1 MASFTNNSLKTT
13 ISIITL
19 LSLLNF
25 RHAAAVK
32 GGYWFPGTSIT
43 SSNIDSTLFT
53 HLFCAFADLNT
64 QTNQITLPSECASF
78 PKTVKQKNPSVKTL
92 LSIGGGS
99 AKSSD
104 FNTMASQPSSRK
116 TFIDSTINQAIA
128 YGYDGL
134 DLDWEQQTTIEEMNN
149 YGVLLK
155 EWRAAINA
163 RSLPL
168 LLTAAVHY
176 IPDANSVARF
186 PIQAITQNLDFIN
199 VMAYDF
205 YGPGWAPKPLVT
217 RPHAPLRNPKS
228 PVSGSNGISKWI
240 SAGVPAKMLV
250 LGIPFYGY
258 AWKLENANNNGILAP
273 SIGGDTSF
281 GDDGTPTYKQ
291 IRDFISEK
299 GAIVKYNSSYVTNY
313 CYSGTTWVVYDDLQ
327 AISGKAVYVKN
338 SGLLGYFA
346 WNIVQD
352 SNWALSKQGMFI
364 VHHLLIPR
372 FNLCECNT

>member
-116 TFIDSTINQAIA
+116 TFIDSTITQALA
-128 YGYDGL
+128 NGYDGL
-134 DLDWEQQTTIEEMNN
+134 DLDWEQQSEIDEMNN
-149 YGVLLK
+149 LGTLLN
-155 EWRAAINA
+155 EWRSAIKA
-163 RSLPL
+163 RSPSL
-168 LLTAAVHY
+168 LLTAALHY
-176 IPDANSVARF
+176 SPDANSVAKF
-186 PIQAITQNLDFIN
+186 PAQSITLNLDFVN

-205 YGPGWAPKPLVT
+205 YAPSWSPQPIVT
-217 RPHAPLRNPKS
+217 RPHANLRDPTNS
-228 PVSGSNGISKWI
+228 QVSGSNGISKWI
-240 SAGVPAKMLV
+240 SAGVPANKLV
-250 LGIPFYGY
+250 LGFPYYGY
-258 AWKLENANNNGILAP
+258 AWKLSNANNNGILAP
-273 SIGGDTSF
+273 STGGDTSI
-281 GDDGTPTYKQ
+281 GGGTPSYQQ
-291 IRDFISEK
+291 IRSFISQK
-299 GAIVKYNSSYVTNY
+299 GAIVKYDANYVTNY
-313 CYSGTTWVVYDDLQ
+313 CYFGTTWIAYDDLQ
-327 AISGKAVYVKN
+327 TISAKVMYAKN
-338 SGLLGYFA
+338 SGLLGYFT
-346 WNIVQD
+346 WNVVQD
-352 SNWALSKQGMFI
+352 NNWALSKQGMSPLSTI
-364 VHHLLIPR
+364 YLLLGPSLN
-372 FNLCECNT
+372 F